1 MVLTAPASGPVTPPA
16 AAVTA
21 ADLAAYVSS
30 PTVPTGMQQHVTTAL
45 TNVASKCGPIVGGQ
59 WRFLRRQPPGSHC
72 LSLPR
77 VPTVTL
83 SSLDGLV
90 DPLGVDRLAAV
101 VVSTDVDWLLQTILA
116 PVQVPGLWTVT
127 ATIARPAADTE
138 ALKLAVLLIAKSLWE
153 GTRGQT
159 ARPASFNPE
168 DAAAASARA
177 AEIMRPYLRRRLAA
191 S

>member
-16 AAVTA
+16 AEVTT
-21 ADLAAYVSS
+21 ADLAAYANTTVS
-30 PTVPTGMQQHVTTAL
+30 TEMQQHVTTAL
-45 TNVASKCGPIVGGQ
+45 TNVKSKCGPIVGGQ
-59 WRFLRRQPPGSHC
+59 WRFLRRQPPGSRC

-83 SSLDGLV
+83 SSLDGLT

-101 VVSTDVDWLLQTILA
+101 VASTDVDWLLQTILA

-153 GTRGQT
+153 AKRGQT

-168 DAAAASARA
+168 DVAAATARA
-177 AEIMRPYLRRRLAA
+177 AEIMKPYLRRRLAA
-191 S
+191 T